1 MRRSLQNIK
10 AKDMYDRVSKL
21 KLISEHESIKHCRS
35 TSMKEKK
42 SLSQFVTADLRIE
55 YKIIL
60 ILDSTCLH

>member
-1 MRRSLQNIK
+1 MKRSLQNIK
-10 AKDMYDRVSKL
+10 AKDMYNRVSKL
-21 KLISEHESIKHCRS
+21 KLISEHESIQHCRS